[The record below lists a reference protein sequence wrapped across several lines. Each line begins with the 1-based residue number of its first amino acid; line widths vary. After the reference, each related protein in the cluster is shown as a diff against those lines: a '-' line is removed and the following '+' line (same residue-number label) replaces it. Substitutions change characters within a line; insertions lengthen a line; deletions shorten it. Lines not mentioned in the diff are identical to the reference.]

1 MGLKVT
7 GTRQLFT
14 APKGEK
20 GDKGEDGHSFTP
32 KGQAYGH
39 FDSSDDFYDAMDQG
53 QLNYAESFLVD
64 DDEGG
69 TAKVYTIAI
78 RRIGVVDAEDDDAYT
93 IVGTKHLWA
102 ATGHKWVDF
111 GEIQGPPGEKGQ
123 DGDDGHDAE
132 LYKLQ
137 LTEGWARWEKYGSEW
152 RLKCCIKGNAWF
164 IRGGTQMSAT
174 SGTGYGEQ
182 RIRIRYNNNKQIHFE
197 PIAGDGS
204 WTDDV
209 AGKYLEDDEYGSSN
223 VGQPECIIVELIGK
237 DISDHTQVLDAL
249 TIAIAWDGEPGGK
262 GNDGNPGPMGIPA
275 GEYNSS
281 ARYERTSEIVPIVEH
296 KGEYWFPRNKGV
308 LTNSEPSANNN
319 DWKKAENFEVMFVK
333 ILFAAFAKLGEA
345 IFHGNFMF
353 SQNGTANGQTSDLYE
368 KFDPNNPDAEDN
380 PDKFAPN
387 LYLDFLAGAARM
399 AAGKVKF
406 NADGS
411 GFLAGGK
418 INWNTQTIVN
428 IEGYIN
434 ALGGT
439 FRGKVIADLFYS
451 PIKVLP
457 QGNYTIDP
465 ETEPA
470 HTYMD
475 GQTTTEVTLPNAETY
490 MGLELAFFHYIG
502 SRVSGPGELKLKGR
516 IIKGQDEYGMGVMR
530 LSAYVKPGVIVK
542 LFAMNDFWYLTS
554 GELLDEPFF

>member
-1 MGLKVT
+1 MSLKIT
-7 GTRQLFT
+7 GSRELITP
-14 APKGEK
+14 PKGDK
-20 GDKGEDGHSFTP
+20 GDKGEDGNSFTP
-32 KGQAYGH
+32 KGKAYGH
-39 FDSSDDFYDAMDQG
+39 FESSDDFYDAFNQG

-78 RRIGVVDAEDDDAYT
+78 RRIGVVDVEDGDAYT

-102 ATGHKWVDF
+102 ASGNVWVDF
-111 GEIQGPPGEKGQ
+111 GEIQGPKGD
-123 DGDDGHDAE
+123 DGDDGDDAMFYR
-132 LYKLQ
+132 LRV
-137 LTEGWARWEKYGSEW
+137 TEGWARWVWENG
-152 RLKCCIKGNAWF
+152 RTRILKCTIRGEAWF
-164 IRGGTQMSAT
+164 VRGGQEIPAPN
-174 SGTGYGEQ
+174 GKNYEDQ
-182 RIRIRYNNNKQIHFE
+182 RIIISYNNNCMIHTVQI
-197 PIAGDGS
+197 ANDGT
-204 WTDDV
+204 WEDGTN
-209 AGKYLEDDEYGSSN
+209 GKYLEDDEYNTSG
-223 VGQPECIIVELIGK
+223 VGTPDAIVIRLVGK
-237 DISDHTQVLDAL
+237 DISDNTQTLDTV
-249 TIAIAWDGEPGGK
+249 TINIGMDGKPGDKGEMGK
-262 GNDGNPGPMGIPA
+262 LGPMGVPA
-275 GEYNSS
+275 GTYSDI
-281 ARYERTSEIVPIVEH
+281 ARYTRTDAICPVVEH
-296 KGEYWFPRNKGV
+296 KDEYWYPAANGTI
-308 LTNSEPSANNN
+308 TNSEPSASNSA
-319 DWKKAENFEVMFVK
+319 WKKAENFAVMFVRVFFS
-333 ILFAAFAKLGEA
+333 LFAKMGEA
-345 IFHGNFMF
+345 IFHGAFMF
-353 SQNGTANGQTSDLYE
+353 SQNGTVNGQTNNLYE

-380 PDKFAPN
+380 PDKFAPH
-387 LYLDFLAGAARM
+387 LYLNFLTGAARM

-475 GQTTTEVTLPNAETY
+475 GQTITEVTLPNAETY

-502 SRVSGPGELKLKGR
+502 SRMSGPGELKLKGQ

-530 LSAYVKPGVIVK
+530 SSAYVKPGVIVK
-542 LFAMNDFWYLTS
+542 LFAMNYFWYLTS
-554 GELLDEPFF
+554 GELLDEPFFK

>member
-20 GDKGEDGHSFTP
+20 GDKGEDGNSFTP
-32 KGQAYGH
+32 KGQAKGH
-39 FDSSDDFYDAMDQG
+39 FNSSDEFDEDSSEKPYG
-53 QLNYAESFLVD
+53 SKYLVD
-64 DDEGG
+64 DEEGG
-69 TAKVYTIAI
+69 TAKVYTIAA
-78 RRIGVVDAEDDDAYT
+78 RRIGIADANEGDAYT
-93 IVGTKHLWA
+93 IDNTKHLWA

-111 GEIQGPPGEKGQ
+111 GEIQGPKGDNGN
-123 DGDDGHDAE
+123 DGNDAE

-137 LTEGWARWEKYGSEW
+137 LTEGWARWEKYGSGW

-174 SGTGYGEQ
+174 SGTGYEEQ
-182 RIRIRYNNNKQIHFE
+182 RIRIRYNNNKQLHFE

-209 AGKYLEDDEYGSSN
+209 EGKYLENDEYDSSS

-249 TIAIAWDGEPGGK
+249 TITIAWDGEPGGK
-262 GNDGNPGPMGIPA
+262 GGDGDPGPMGLPA

-281 ARYERTSEIVPIVEH
+281 AKYERTSEIVPIVEH
-296 KGEYWFPRNKGV
+296 KGEYWYPRKIGL

-345 IFHGNFMF
+345 IFHGRYMF

-502 SRVSGPGELKLKGR
+502 SRMSGPGELKLKGR